1 MPKKIRLDQLLLNK
15 KLVKSIDEAT
25 NLINKRKVRV
35 KNYNSKFL
43 FKHTMINENSDVKI
57 IQQNF
62 VSRGGEKLHNLLVDS
77 EIIINGKECLDV
89 GASTGGFTH
98 ALLKN
103 GAKKVYCID
112 VGKSQLDSLI
122 KNDSKVEYFENINAR
137 YDFDIGVKNID
148 IIVVDVSFIS
158 VTMIASQLKKFLL
171 KDSILIILI
180 KPQFEANK
188 DEVDYGGVI
197 KNIYLIPKILD
208 KVIKNLQRIGLNLLV
223 LKKSELKGKKGNQ
236 EFFAIFKLS

>member
-35 KNYNSKFL
+35 KNYNSRFL
-43 FKHTMINENSDVKI
+43 FKHTMINENSDIKI

-122 KNDSKVEYFENINAR
+122 KNDSKVEFFENINAR

-158 VTMIASQLKKFLL
+158 VTMIASQLKKFLF

>member
-15 KLVKSIDEAT
+15 KLVKSINEAT

-103 GAKKVYCID
+103 GKKVYCID

-122 KNDSKVEYFENINAR
+122 KNNSKVEFFENINAR

>member
-15 KLVKSIDEAT
+15 KLVKSINEAI

-112 VGKSQLDSLI
+112 VGKSQLDPLI
-122 KNDSKVEYFENINAR
+122 KNDSKVEFFENINAR
-137 YDFDIGVKNID
+137 YDL
-148 IIVVDVSFIS
+148 S
-158 VTMIASQLKKFLL
+158 
-171 KDSILIILI
+171 LIHI
-180 KPQFEANK
+180 
-188 DEVDYGGVI
+188 
-197 KNIYLIPKILD
+197 
-208 KVIKNLQRIGLNLLV
+208 
-223 LKKSELKGKKGNQ
+223 
-236 EFFAIFKLS
+236 